1 MKHRITTTL
10 LALGTCA
17 SLLTVPAWAD
27 TTSGAGNASS
37 GAASAETAFPT
48 TEGTIDTSLTG
59 TVRLDYQ
66 DADEEGSAPVAGA
79 EFTFYKVA
87 DIDTVL
93 TEEQETASKAEKAA
107 SKAESAASSAKA
119 DTGSA
124 AESTAESTI
133 STAEKSVL
141 LKGAVLVPLID
152 GVEISADTD
161 PASIEEE
168 VVKAYQSDVEK
179 GATYTGTTG
188 KDGTATVTDMD
199 LGAYLAVETKPAAE
213 HFASTPFLF
222 MLPYTTGGTTWTYG
236 VSAQPKPLPAGD
248 LVLKKTVTG
257 TAGDT
262 KKDFNFVVTFSKDGT
277 YHYTKSDGTKGTVK
291 SGGSVKLKSG
301 ETATIDTIPVG
312 TTYTVKESEA
322 NADGYKTTVTG
333 NTGTIKRTVKAEADF
348 TNHKDATPTP
358 NKTVSP
364 TPKTTT
370 STPTTPSDRTRGQR
384 SLTSVKTGDAM
395 KLGLALAVA
404 ALAAICLGVYAVRKK
419 KASASAADTSASASA
434 SAGVSQPKDA
444 KAAEK
449 ADATKETETAKKGGE
464 QE

>member
-1 MKHRITTTL
+1 M
-10 LALGTCA
+10 
-17 SLLTVPAWAD
+17 
-27 TTSGAGNASS
+27 
-37 GAASAETAFPT
+37 
-48 TEGTIDTSLTG
+48 
-59 TVRLDYQ
+59 
-66 DADEEGSAPVAGA
+66 
-79 EFTFYKVA
+79 
-87 DIDTVL
+87 
-93 TEEQETASKAEKAA
+93 
-107 SKAESAASSAKA
+107 
-119 DTGSA
+119 
-124 AESTAESTI
+124 
-133 STAEKSVL
+133 
-141 LKGAVLVPLID
+141 
-152 GVEISADTD
+152 
-161 PASIEEE
+161 
-168 VVKAYQSDVEK
+168 
-179 GATYTGTTG
+179 YTGTTG
-188 KDGTATVTDMD
+188 KDGTATVPDMD

-262 KKDFNFVVTFSKDGT
+262 KKDFTFVVTFSKDGT

-333 NTGTIKRTVKAEADF
+333 ETGTIKRTVKAEADF

>member
-17 SLLTVPAWAD
+17 TLLTVPAWAD

-93 TEEQETASKAEKAA
+93 TEEQETASKVESTT
-107 SKAESAASSAKA
+107 SKAESAASNREAASSAE
-119 DTGSA
+119 SM
-124 AESTAESTI
+124 AESTA

-168 VVKAYQSDVEK
+168 VVKAYQSDVAK
-179 GATYTGTTG
+179 GAMYTGTTG
-188 KDGTATVTDMD
+188 KDGTATVPDMD

-277 YHYTKSDGTKGTVK
+277 YNYTKSDGSKGTVK

-312 TTYTVKESEA
+312 TTYTVNESEA

-333 NTGTIKRTVKAEADF
+333 ETGTIKRTVKAEADF

-404 ALAAICLGVYAVRKK
+404 AAAAIGLCVYASRKK
-419 KASASAADTSASASA
+419 KEASAAE
-434 SAGVSQPKDA
+434 A
-444 KAAEK
+444 K
-449 ADATKETETAKKGGE
+449 TKETKEGGN

>member
-17 SLLTVPAWAD
+17 SLLAVPAWAD
-27 TTSGAGNASS
+27 TTSGAGAASS

-48 TEGTIDTSLTG
+48 TDGTIDTSLTG

-79 EFTFYKVA
+79 TFTFYKVA

-107 SKAESAASSAKA
+107 SKAESTASSAKA
-119 DTGSA
+119 EAGADSA

-152 GVEISADTD
+152 GVEVSADTD
-161 PASIEEE
+161 PASIEAE
-168 VVKAYQSDVEK
+168 VVKAYQSEVAN
-179 GATYTGTTG
+179 GAMYTGTTG
-188 KDGTATVTDMD
+188 KDGTATVSDMD

-222 MLPYTTGGTTWTYG
+222 MLPYTTGGTTWAYG

-262 KKDFNFVVTFSKDGT
+262 KKDFNFVVMFSKDGT
-277 YHYTKSDGTKGTVK
+277 YNYTKSDGTKGTVK

-404 ALAAICLGVYAVRKK
+404 ACAAIGLLVYASRRQK
-419 KASASAADTSASASA
+419 
-434 SAGVSQPKDA
+434 A
-444 KAAEK
+444 KATAGTK
-449 ADATKETETAKKGGE
+449 ADAKEENKEGE
-464 QE
+464 NQE

>member
-27 TTSGAGNASS
+27 TASGAGNASS

-79 EFTFYKVA
+79 TFTFYKVA

-107 SKAESAASSAKA
+107 SKAESTASSAKA

-124 AESTAESTI
+124 AESTASSTI

-152 GVEISADTD
+152 GVEVSADTD
-161 PASIEEE
+161 PASIEES
-168 VVKAYQSDVEK
+168 VVKAYQSDVAK
-179 GATYTGTTG
+179 GAMYTGTTG
-188 KDGTATVTDMD
+188 KDGTATVSDMD

-262 KKDFNFVVTFSKDGT
+262 KKDFTFVVTFSKDGT
-277 YHYTKSDGTKGTVK
+277 YHYTKSDGTKGTV
-291 SGGSVKLKSG
+291 KSG

-404 ALAAICLGVYAVRKK
+404 ACAAIGLLVYASRRQK
-419 KASASAADTSASASA
+419 
-434 SAGVSQPKDA
+434 A
-444 KAAEK
+444 KATAGAK
-449 ADATKETETAKKGGE
+449 ADAKEENKEGGN

>member
-10 LALGTCA
+10 LTLGTCA
-17 SLLTVPAWAD
+17 SLLAVPAWAD

-236 VSAQPKPLPAGD
+236 VSAQPKPLPAGRHKGNGQVRRQRQAEVRRDRDDRHDPGRHD
-248 LVLKKTVTG
+248 L
-257 TAGDT
+257 
-262 KKDFNFVVTFSKDGT
+262 
-277 YHYTKSDGTKGTVK
+277 H
-291 SGGSVKLKSG
+291 G
-301 ETATIDTIPVG
+301 EGV
-312 TTYTVKESEA
+312 
-322 NADGYKTTVTG
+322 
-333 NTGTIKRTVKAEADF
+333 
-348 TNHKDATPTP
+348 
-358 NKTVSP
+358 
-364 TPKTTT
+364 
-370 STPTTPSDRTRGQR
+370 RGQCR
-384 SLTSVKTGDAM
+384 RLQDDRDRQYRHDQADREGRGGFHEPQGRDADPEQD
-395 KLGLALAVA
+395 GLPDAEDHDVHADH
-404 ALAAICLGVYAVRKK
+404 AVR
-419 KASASAADTSASASA
+419 
-434 SAGVSQPKDA
+434 PDA
-444 KAAEK
+444 RAEI
-449 ADATKETETAKKGGE
+449 AHLG
-464 QE
+464 

>member
-10 LALGTCA
+10 LTLGTCA
-17 SLLTVPAWAD
+17 SLLAVPAWAD

-301 ETATIDTIPVG
+301 ETATI
-312 TTYTVKESEA
+312 
-322 NADGYKTTVTG
+322 
-333 NTGTIKRTVKAEADF
+333 IKRTVKAEADF